1 MADTN
6 SFDVTTSVDLQEVD
20 NAVNQTQKEV
30 AQRYDFKGAKVTV
43 ELNRAEGVVSL
54 SADDDFRMKALVD
67 ILQSKFIKR
76 GVPVKNLDIGDT
88 TPAGGDTVKKVI
100 KLKMALDSDTA
111 KKVAAAIKEAK
122 LKKVQA
128 AIQGDQVRVS
138 SPSRDELQNAMGLLR
153 SQDFGVELTFG
164 NYR

>member
-1 MADTN
+1 MAQLN
-6 SFDVTTSVDLQEVD
+6 SFDVTTGVDLQEVD

-30 AQRYDFKGAKVTV
+30 AQRYDFKGSKASIEFSRGDGKLVLV
-43 ELNRAEGVVSL
+43 
-54 SADDDFRMKALVD
+54 ADDDFRMRALFD
-67 ILQSKFIKR
+67 ILQSKLIKR

-88 TPAGGDTVKKVI
+88 KPAGGDTVRKEVG
-100 KLKMALDSDTA
+100 LRMALDSDTSR
-111 KKVAAAIKEAK
+111 KIAAAIKEAK

-138 SPSRDELQNAMGLLR
+138 SPSRDELQQAIALLK
-153 SQDFGVELTFG
+153 SKDFGVELTFG